1 MHYFLQNRSVLF
13 FYLCFVSYGHPINEC
28 RKGKWTLGLLL
39 IFGVVWCMLFL
50 LSIVFASLLILDLV
64 HVVVISEMDF
74 IEVGDMIK
82 KNV

>member
-1 MHYFLQNRSVLF
+1 M
-13 FYLCFVSYGHPINEC
+13 
-28 RKGKWTLGLLL
+28 WTLGLLL
-39 IFGVVWCMLFL
+39 IFGVVWCVLFL

-74 IEVGDMIK
+74 IEVGNMIK